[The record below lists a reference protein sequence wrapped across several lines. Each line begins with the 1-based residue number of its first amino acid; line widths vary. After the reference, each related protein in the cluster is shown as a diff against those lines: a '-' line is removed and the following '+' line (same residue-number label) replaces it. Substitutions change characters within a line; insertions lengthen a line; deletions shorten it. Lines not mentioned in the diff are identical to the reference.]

1 MASVAGTGDA
11 RALAPAPDRR
21 AGIRTRAR
29 IVDRVM
35 SGIMWAIAILVVGV
49 LAYIII
55 YTIQAGIGVINWN
68 FLTTADIHG
77 IAIGPEVFN
86 TFYIIIFALLICIPI
101 GVAAAIYLSE
111 YARQGVLTTIV
122 RFATETL
129 AGIPSL
135 IIGLFGFLIFV
146 TQFGN
151 GTRFGYSRLAGALT
165 LVILNLPLMLRVAED
180 AVRSVPN
187 DLREA
192 SYAVGANKFQTVWK
206 VLLPTAL
213 PGLTTGVILTAGKML
228 GETAALIFTAGGSS
242 SINGWF
248 SLNPLTSG
256 DTLTIHLFN
265 LQSEG
270 TQLNADQLAAGTAAV
285 LIILL
290 LVFNLGLRYAAGL
303 LGTRFAGRR
312 S

>member
-1 MASVAGTGDA
+1 MAAIAGEA
-11 RALAPAPDRR
+11 RALAPTPDRR

-35 SGIMWAIAILVVGV
+35 SGILWAIAIFVVGV
-49 LAYIII
+49 LAYILI
-55 YTIQAGIGVINWN
+55 YTIQAGLGVINWS

-86 TFYIIIFALLICIPI
+86 TFYIIGLALLICIPI
-101 GVAAAIYLSE
+101 GAAAAIYLAE
-111 YARQGVLTTIV
+111 YARQGPFTTVV

-146 TQFGN
+146 TQFGV
-151 GTRFGYSRLAGALT
+151 GQRWGYTRLAGALT

-180 AVRSVPN
+180 AIRSVPN

-192 SYAVGANKFQTVWK
+192 SYAVGSNKFQTVWK

-213 PGLTTGVILTAGKML
+213 PGLTTGIILTAGKML

-248 SLNPLTSG
+248 SLNPLIAG
-256 DTLTIHLFN
+256 DTLTIHLYQ
-265 LQSEG
+265 LKSEG
-270 TQLNADQLAAGTAAV
+270 GPLNADQLAAGTAAV

-303 LGTRFAGRR
+303 LNTRLSGRR